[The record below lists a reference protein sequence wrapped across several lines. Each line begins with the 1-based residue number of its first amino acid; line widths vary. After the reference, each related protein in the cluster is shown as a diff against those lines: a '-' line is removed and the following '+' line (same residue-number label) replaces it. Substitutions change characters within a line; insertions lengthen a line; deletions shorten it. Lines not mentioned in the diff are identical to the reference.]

1 MTERLL
7 RTVFLW
13 QFVHCKKSSSAVS
26 YRQKPELHTSL
37 EQQFCRYTFPRVF
50 LNFLLTFPNL
60 ATFLSSE
67 ISFYTEHP
75 RQTRLPGVFCI
86 LIQYQRTRHGRLW
99 SYFQPGIRYCIAF
112 ASSLSW
118 EGSFSYSA
126 LAVITRSMF
135 KWTPKP
141 GASGTCSLPFL
152 I

>member
-13 QFVHCKKSSSAVS
+13 QFVHCKKAHLLYLIGRNQSSTPHWSSSFAAIHFPVFFS
-26 YRQKPELHTSL
+26 TFSL
-37 EQQFCRYTFPRVF
+37 YF
-50 LNFLLTFPNL
+50 LKL

-86 LIQYQRTRHGRLW
+86 LIQYQRTRHGFLW